1 MKKEDPID
9 VEVTHVEENDELVE
23 LAPADIDT
31 GTIPED
37 QVPGTT
43 PQRRHAMP
51 RLKNAVM
58 SRQAEAQIPR
68 TMTPRVDLDQ
78 VDYDE
83 DFDVLR
89 ILYGK
94 IFRKAIVAGVQLPDM
109 PDVEAQ
115 VQDIHGDLSE
125 AFNDLDDAR
134 DGKTDVD
141 WQLSE
146 WKEALAR

>member
-23 LAPADIDT
+23 LAPAA
-31 GTIPED
+31 GTTP
-37 QVPGTT
+37 T

-51 RLKNAVM
+51 RLKNAV
-58 SRQAEAQIPR
+58 SRQAEAQTR